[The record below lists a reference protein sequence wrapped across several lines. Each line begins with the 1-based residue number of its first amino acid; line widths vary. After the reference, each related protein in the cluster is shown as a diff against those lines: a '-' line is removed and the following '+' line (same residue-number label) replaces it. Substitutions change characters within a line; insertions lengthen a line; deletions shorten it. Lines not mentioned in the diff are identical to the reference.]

1 MNCHLLT
8 VTYSIKYS
16 SRMTIKEK
24 LIPKF
29 LRKYVFYYREHG
41 FKKTVQKFG
50 WKLFAIIFLYYL
62 IRDSILYIII
72 PYFVLKGIF

>member
-8 VTYSIKYS
+8 VTNSIKYS

-41 FKKTVQKFG
+41 FKKTVKKFG